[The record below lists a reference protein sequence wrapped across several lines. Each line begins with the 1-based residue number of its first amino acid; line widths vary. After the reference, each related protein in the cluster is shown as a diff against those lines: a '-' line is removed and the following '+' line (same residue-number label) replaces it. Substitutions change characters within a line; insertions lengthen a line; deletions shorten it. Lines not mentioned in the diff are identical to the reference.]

1 MEKEITN
8 EMFEMLTSTLWQD
21 YKGYKREIQL
31 KTDSKKL
38 KYTLFSAIILL
49 FVGLFVGLFIGLYG
63 SKIYVRDYVPSLCI
77 VAISFAIYGI
87 LGVYKSF
94 PRYQY
99 MSQVNKIAY
108 DIELSSSTAKIIRT
122 KKGKYGI
129 VNECEDSYGPYLRLI
144 LLPEYNLI
152 ERTDDSV
159 FIISK
164 KKKSN
169 EKIYYGIFNSDT
181 GKITVP
187 VQFDDIK
194 RPKSTADLYTAEI
207 NGRIDKYNSHGDRI
221 LI

>member
-1 MEKEITN
+1 MEKNITQ
-8 EMFEMLTSTLWQD
+8 EMFDMLTSTLWQD

-31 KTDSKKL
+31 KTDL
-38 KYTLFSAIILL
+38 KGFKYSLFSGIVLL
-49 FVGLFVGLFIGLYG
+49 LIGVPLTVALFESGDDV
-63 SKIYVRDYVPSLCI
+63 VLCI
-77 VAISFAIYGI
+77 FTIPMAIG
-87 LGVYKSF
+87 GVYKLSNAL

-99 MSQVNKIAY
+99 MSQVNEIAY

-129 VNECEDSYGPYLRLI
+129 VNECEDSYGPFLRLI

-169 EKIYYGIFNSDT
+169 EKIYYGIFNSNT

-187 VQFDDIK
+187 VQFDNIK
-194 RPKSTADLYTAEI
+194 RPKNTADLYTAEI
-207 NGRIDKYNSHGDRI
+207 NGRIEKYNSHGDRI